1 MNKIKKP
8 FKTID
13 EQIEILKSRE
23 LKFKNIDR
31 SKRYL
36 LDYNY
41 YNVINFYSKFFINK
55 ETNLYYDDVYF
66 EDILEV
72 HYFDKEIKTAM
83 FEAIME
89 VERHFKSILAHNY
102 CGIFK
107 EDLYSYLDVKTYNH
121 KYVVEATDMTHKL
134 SKLILKNKKDKKYN
148 SIKHYVYTHNCVPF
162 WILVDY
168 LSLGDVF
175 YFYKYSSEKV
185 RNHVAADLSNFIIE
199 NLSKNDIKPIPSK
212 LIQNIIWNI
221 RELRNI
227 TAHNN
232 ILLGFKCS
240 NDLPYYE
247 ELHER
252 YNIRNTDNRQSVYN
266 TIIAMQFFLSHNQ
279 YANLNN
285 KIRKRVNKLKNKIP
299 FIYFE
304 KVISSLGFP
313 ENWEKIDI
321 ISYENMYSTK

>member
-1 MNKIKKP
+1 MKP

-13 EQIEILKSRE
+13 EQIEILKSRN
-23 LKFKNIDR
+23 LKFKNVDR
-31 SKRYL
+31 AKRYL

-41 YNVINFYSKFFINK
+41 YNVVNFYSKFFIDK
-55 ETNLYYDDVYF
+55 KTNLYYDDVYF

-72 HYFDKEIKTAM
+72 HYFDKEIKTAI
-83 FEAIME
+83 FEAIMD
-89 VERHFKSILAHNY
+89 VERHFKSILAYNY
-102 CGIFK
+102 CSIFRD
-107 EDLYSYLDVKTYNH
+107 DLSSYLKVETYNP
-121 KYVVEATDMTHKL
+121 KFISQAEDMKDKL
-134 SKLILKNKKDKKYN
+134 TKIIIKNKDKKKPN
-148 SIKHYVYTHNCVPF
+148 SIKHYVNTHNSVPF

-168 LSLGDVF
+168 LSFGDVI
-175 YFYKYSSEKV
+175 YFYKYLSYKV
-185 RNHVAADLSNFIIE
+185 QNAVAYDLSNFIKE
-199 NLSKNDIKPIPSK
+199 NLSRNDTKPVTAK

-252 YNIRNTDNRQSVYN
+252 YNIRNTDNRQSVYS

-299 FIYFE
+299 FTYFE
-304 KVISSLGFP
+304 KVITSLGFP
-313 ENWEKIDI
+313 DNWEKIDI
-321 ISYENMYSTK
+321 IPYENIYSTK